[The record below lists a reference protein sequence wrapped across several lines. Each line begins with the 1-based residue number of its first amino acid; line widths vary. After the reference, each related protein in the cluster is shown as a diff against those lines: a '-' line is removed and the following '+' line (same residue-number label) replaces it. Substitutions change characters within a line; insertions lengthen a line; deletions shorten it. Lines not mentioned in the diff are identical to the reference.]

1 MSSLSLPRRLVLAI
15 LLLGAAGAKA
25 ADEKKKPPAKGPPTE
40 KVVIG
45 SERFKLEV
53 AADRAARTKG
63 LMGRQ
68 RIDDHGG
75 MLFVFRTARKR
86 TFWMKECLIDID
98 LIFLDGR
105 GRIIRLHTMK
115 REPPRQDD
123 ESVFAY
129 ERRLKDYSSQR
140 PMQFAIELEAGSIK
154 RLKLEPGPA
163 IPLDLERL
171 KKTAR

>member
-1 MSSLSLPRRLVLAI
+1 MSSLSLPRLLVLAI

-45 SERFKLEV
+45 GERFKLEV

-86 TFWMKECLIDID
+86 SFWMKDCLIDMD
-98 LIFLDGR
+98 LIMLDAR
-105 GRIIRLHTMK
+105 GRIIRLHKMK
-115 REPPRQDD
+115 REPPRQED

-129 ERRLKDYSSQR
+129 ERRLKDYSSNR
-140 PMQFAIELEAGSIK
+140 RMQFAIELEAGSID
-154 RLKLEPGPA
+154 RLKLETGRT
-163 IPLDLERL
+163 IRLDLRRL
-171 KKTAR
+171 RKMAK